1 MPKRS
6 FSIHIPTTLF
16 QSPDDSKL
24 PGGTFTLHGKPR
36 RCGGFRMWTKSLR
49 RSCAE
54 NVVFVQVAC
63 GQIAHRELCLLR
75 QWSRKGNSWIFGA
88 RNFDFLK
95 EFPSKCQVDSHGVGW
110 WKGEKSSE
118 LHMAKKRIPG
128 IPFLQAACCVN
139 RWLTILESHIWSFP
153 FQVRPVTSA
162 GNRAKVSLE
171 IFDLI
176 KEGWSLA
183 THQFMD
189 LMISFRP

>member
-1 MPKRS
+1 MTPSWRNIYPSRKA
-6 FSIHIPTTLF
+6 TTTWRASYVV
-16 QSPDDSKL
+16 QKPSKKL
-24 PGGTFTLHGKPR
+24 R
-36 RCGGFRMWTKSLR
+36 WRCGLR
-49 RSCAE
+49 PNC
-54 NVVFVQVAC
+54 
-63 GQIAHRELCLLR
+63 LR
-75 QWSRKGNSWIFGA
+75 QNCAPRALLI
-88 RNFDFLK
+88 
-95 EFPSKCQVDSHGVGW
+95 EFEPERQLVDSEPKFWFSERFHRNVKLTRRVLVGW
-110 WKGEKSSE
+110 WKIQ
-118 LHMAKKRIPG
+118 ANCIWPKKESWG